1 MPRFSTGPDEVTAPA
16 PDAQLFRSSPAWMFL
31 IIFAAALP
39 AATAVILLLALL
51 DGDSASWRRI
61 GGAAGDSLPYC
72 LLIAAGAA
80 WQVRRR
86 RTWVRISSG
95 GIELAADGGDPIL
108 LDWSETRSARVHRR
122 GLWAVLDVVP
132 TDPDSVRSTDPRR
145 DLPRM
150 RDTAD
155 GKAFSV
161 PVGGLRPGP
170 AALRSALARHPPKY
184 DQPEEPR

>member
-1 MPRFSTGPDEVTAPA
+1 
-16 PDAQLFRSSPAWMFL
+16 MFL
-31 IIFAAALP
+31 VIFVAAIP
-39 AATAVILLLALL
+39 AATAAILLLGLL

-61 GGAAGDSLPYC
+61 GEAVGESVPYC

-80 WQVRRR
+80 WQIRRR

-108 LDWSETRSARVHRR
+108 LDWSETSSAQVRRR

-132 TDPDSVRSTDPRR
+132 TDPDSVRSTDPHR
-145 DLPRM
+145 DLPRL

-155 GKAFSV
+155 GTAFTV
-161 PVGGLRPGP
+161 PVGSLRPGP
-170 AALRSALARHPPKY
+170 AALRSALVRHLPTNPLED
-184 DQPEEPR
+184 DQQGEPR